1 MQYYEIV
8 CRNVSSF
15 LRYNMSTWDDLFLL
29 PSQNSSEGPQRLGDP
44 PRKRIFHVIDL
55 FGQFLLLL
63 QEHFVLFDYLL
74 ILIIGLP
81 AQQIEQSFQQ
91 MFIIRARL
99 GVLPCLRHVIIL
111 LKRLLLPGDLLRNF
125 IYQGVELI
133 YPAVEQ
139 IIGRI
144 DRRSLF

>member
-44 PRKRIFHVIDL
+44 PRKRIFHVID
-55 FGQFLLLL
+55 
-63 QEHFVLFDYLL
+63 LFDYLL